1 MRQRSSR
8 WWVLV
13 AAQALVLA
21 GCESAGAF
29 GRFVPNGDEASDGGF
44 GMVPNGGGG
53 TGGTGG
59 QGAGCPCASGF
70 VCEGNV
76 CVPVERETNS
86 GLGEAPP
93 VATPR
98 YVYAL
103 NPTASSVA
111 RIDPA
116 SLLIEAVTVGPSPVA
131 LEALPGEDA
140 ALVLS
145 PGDGSLSLLDSR
157 TLPTRVVRV
166 PLGRELQRLTVSP
179 DGKFAVAWPSTTAGP
194 TSGAE
199 GVFTLVD
206 VAAVRR
212 GAPLAQQRFERSGGY
227 RITHVVFQTEAG
239 AATKLHVFA
248 KATVST
254 FDLRDTA
261 AAPRRLM
268 LPASMSADVSSR
280 EVAATADGRVI
291 MLRSTTAPELA
302 SFDGVQLTVLALPA
316 IATDLDLLSD
326 GTGAVAALRSLG
338 SVGFLPLPATSVD
351 GGTLRVY
358 PVADGGVGQVA
369 LPPPSSDAGLFAVTY
384 SNVGT
389 DEGYAKVDL
398 ATGQVTRVALEKWVN
413 EISLSPDGLTA
424 FVLHRANPSPTTT
437 DPYEAAVD
445 RDQGFSVVDLATG
458 FWQLKRT
465 GTTRPTRYAFSPRG
479 GYLGV
484 ALRNDALKRH
494 SLEAVN
500 LTSLVTTSLPL
511 SSTPLFMGTV
521 PEAPSITPHRV
532 FVSQEHP
539 GGRISVIQLD
549 TGQVRTATGF
559 TLNGEIE

>member
-1 MRQRSSR
+1 MIALAQ
-8 WWVLV
+8 V
-13 AAQALVLA
+13 AAATASSCNSTVSGRIPNGA
-21 GCESAGAF
+21 AESA
-29 GRFVPNGDEASDGGF
+29 DGGAGF
-44 GMVPNGGGG
+44 VPNGGGG

-59 QGAGCPCASGF
+59 QSAGCPCAAGF
-70 VCEGNV
+70 VCENGA
-76 CVPVERETNS
+76 CVPAEREVNS
-86 GLGEAPP
+86 GVGDAPP

-103 NPTASSVA
+103 NPTAASVA

-116 SLLIEAVTVGPSPVA
+116 SLVIEAVAVGTNPVA
-131 LEALPGEDA
+131 LASLPNEDA

-145 PGDGSLSLLDSR
+145 PGDSSLSLLDSR

-179 DGKFAVAWPSTTAGP
+179 DGKYAVAWPSTLTGP

-199 GVFTLVD
+199 GVFVLVD
-206 VAAVRR
+206 VAAIRR

-227 RITHVVFQTEAG
+227 RITDVVFQTEAG
-239 AATKLHVFA
+239 VATKLHVFA

-254 FDLRDTA
+254 FELRDLN
-261 AAPRRLM
+261 AAPRRLP
-268 LPASMSADVSSR
+268 LPASMSADVASR
-280 EVAATADGRVI
+280 EVTATADGRLI
-291 MLRSTTAPELA
+291 MLRSTTEPELA
-302 SFDGVQLTVLALPA
+302 SFDGAQLTSLALPA
-316 IATDLDLLSD
+316 IATDLDLLND

-338 SVGFLPLPATSVD
+338 SVAFLPLPASSTD
-351 GGTLRVY
+351 GGSLRVF

-369 LPPPSSDAGLFAVTY
+369 LPSGALDAGLFALTY
-384 SNVGT
+384 SNVGS
-389 DEGYAKVDL
+389 DEAYARVDL
-398 ATGQVTRVALEKWVN
+398 VSGTVTRVPLEKWVN
-413 EISLSPDGLTA
+413 EIAISPDGTTA
-424 FVLHRANPSPTTT
+424 LILHRANAAPTTT

-445 RDQGFSVVDLATG
+445 KDQGFSVVDLTTG

-465 GTTRPTRYAFSPRG
+465 GTTRPTRFAFSPRG
-479 GYLGV
+479 GFVGV
-484 ALRNDALKRH
+484 ALRNDTTKRH
-494 SLEAVN
+494 SIEAVN